1 MLKPQIAETQ
11 GIPET
16 ELTGIKN
23 IIFDLGGVIIDIRYN
38 DTIEQFKRLG
48 FNNFETIYNLIK
60 QNQIFDNLETGK
72 IQPQAFRTELKKYQD
87 HLTDTQIDLA
97 WNAMI
102 GEMPVNYIPLLKKI
116 RQKYRTFLLSNT
128 NAIHIDYFNR
138 YLKKKF
144 GYNPLPE
151 MFEQTYYS
159 HEMGCRKPD
168 ASAFEYVLKDA
179 GLLASETLFIDDLE
193 ANIKAAQTL
202 GIHTVHLV
210 NQSIQT
216 VFSK

>member
-1 MLKPQIAETQ
+1 MLKLEITETKGILENELAE
-11 GIPET
+11 
-16 ELTGIKN
+16 IKN

-38 DTIEQFKRLG
+38 DTIEQFKKLG

-60 QNQIFDNLETGK
+60 QNHIFDLLETGK
-72 IQPQAFRTELKKYQD
+72 ILPQAFRAELKKYQD
-87 HLTDTQIDLA
+87 HLTDEQIDLA
-97 WNAMI
+97 WDAMI
-102 GEMPVNYIPLLKKI
+102 GEMPANYIPLLKKI

-138 YLKKKF
+138 YLKQKF

-159 HEMGCRKPD
+159 HEIGCRKPD
-168 ASAFEYVLKDA
+168 TSAFEFVLKNA
-179 GLLASETLFIDDLE
+179 GLKPSETLFIDDLE
-193 ANIKAAQTL
+193 ANINAAQTL

-210 NQSIQT
+210 NQSIQNL
-216 VFSK
+216 FSD